1 VKKVILFVFLLLFTA
16 CGGGESVVTNIADD
30 NSTLID
36 ENANESTDSS
46 DVTSTESTDFVV
58 SSDGEDKLYVVAKDN
73 SYHDVN
79 RTFKEYD
86 VVVYSNRVLD
96 EQVSNSTKAIYGKI
110 NAESTTSLLAVNS
123 NYSDGDEFIVRVYL
137 NGNKVGE
144 SQAFILNGTVLDFG
158 SITVVEEGE

>member
-1 VKKVILFVFLLLFTA
+1 MLFVSLLLFTA
-16 CGGGESVVTNIADD
+16 CGGGESVVSNTADD

-36 ENANESTDSS
+36 ENS
-46 DVTSTESTDFVV
+46 DESTDFIV
-58 SSDGEDKLYVVAKDN
+58 SNDGEDKLYVVAKDN